1 MKKYK
6 IVKLQWGLYEVREH
20 GIPVA
25 IFSTMGEARKYV
37 KKVR

>member
-6 IVKLQWGLYEVREH
+6 IVKLHWGLYEVRER

>member
-1 MKKYK
+1 MKKYE
-6 IVKLQWGLYEVREH
+6 IVKLRWGLYEVRAA

-25 IFSTMGEARKYV
+25 IFSSMREAKKYV